1 MSENG
6 NESLQGQAD
15 VTPDPGGSATLRDA
29 AGAPGDQAG
38 APEVQTGASEN
49 QGGAPGEKNG
59 ASRDHTGA
67 SVNQPGV
74 LENQTGDSESQ
85 AGVPE
90 NQAGAPTNDGVE
102 TADTVDAVAATSQA
116 RIDANRANAQH
127 STGPRTPEG
136 KARVARNAVKHGLLS
151 RQAVLPT
158 DDRAEF
164 DEFHAAM
171 WLDLKAV
178 GAREEMLAERIV
190 AQYWRL
196 RRAVRVEACLFDRDA
211 GRSLYFERT
220 MNLRDVRPVGEPV
233 HPAALGEA
241 IRETM
246 GAKHNPYEALR
257 RYERT
262 IQRDLDSCGK
272 QLEELQRTRRDRAD
286 RDGPA
291 QMPILSDD
299 SAGAAAWAEPAA
311 CPSAPPESG
320 EPVEPVGPARG
331 EPIGSVASARGEPDE
346 PFGYAPLGYSPL
358 APKPAWS
365 EPLASEQNVSDP
377 VGFVSQQGASE
388 PVGADP
394 VESVSQPTV
403 VARDITGRRCE

>member
-15 VTPDPGGSATLRDA
+15 VTPDAGGSATLRDA
-29 AGAPGDQAG
+29 AGAPGDQA
-38 APEVQTGASEN
+38 TASGD
-49 QGGAPGEKNG
+49 Q
-59 ASRDHTGA
+59 ASA
-67 SVNQPGV
+67 S
-74 LENQTGDSESQ
+74 
-85 AGVPE
+85 E
-90 NQAGAPTNDGVE
+90 NQAGASGDHASASENQNGAPPSQAVE
-102 TADTVDAVAATSQA
+102 DAATSQA

-164 DEFHAAM
+164 EEFHAAM

-196 RRAVRVEACLFDRDA
+196 RRAMRVEACLFDRDA

-220 MNLRDVRPVGEPV
+220 MNLRDVRPAGEPV

-291 QMPILSDD
+291 QMPLLSDD
-299 SAGAAAWAEPAA
+299 SAGAVAWMAPAA
-311 CPSAPPESG
+311 CPPAPPESG
-320 EPVEPVGPARG
+320 EPVEPGESARR
-331 EPIGSVASARGEPDE
+331 EPIGSVAPARGEPDE

-358 APKPAWS
+358 AAEPVWSDALAPKPGVS
-365 EPLASEQNVSDP
+365 GTLASEPNVSAP
-377 VGFVSQQGASE
+377 VGFVSQPA
-388 PVGADP
+388 
-394 VESVSQPTV
+394 V
-403 VARDITGRRCE
+403 VARDITGRRCLTQR